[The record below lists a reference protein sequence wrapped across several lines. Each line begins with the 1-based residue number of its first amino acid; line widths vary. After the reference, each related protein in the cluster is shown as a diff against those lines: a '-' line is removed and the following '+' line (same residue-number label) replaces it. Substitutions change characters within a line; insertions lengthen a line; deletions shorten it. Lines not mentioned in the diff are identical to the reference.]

1 MVLANDYFKINVFN
15 LEKLLFYHAA
25 KSNLICCHQQLKR
38 IQYFDAMGSSGKKYT
53 SAVRRYLIDEM
64 RDKLN
69 IDPSQETIDEWVELQ
84 TPAGTP

>member
-38 IQYFDAMGSSGKKYT
+38 IQYSKLIRQFYSSIKN
-53 SAVRRYLIDEM
+53 L
-64 RDKLN
+64 
-69 IDPSQETIDEWVELQ
+69 ETYFLHKNFFYY
-84 TPAGTP
+84 